1 MWGYYLQV
9 PESALASVLVD
20 DQERQQSGSVPFGKV
35 HPEIRAAL
43 ESRLA
48 GLLPSPLSELVQQSS
63 NSSIQAI
70 YSFVPRSYAR
80 NRLCL
85 VGDSGTLAPPFAGSG
100 VLRAVTSA
108 ASLADALADTPAV
121 DDALRRWSDAQ
132 LQAAAQVI
140 PNTEGIERSYVF
152 GMPDLAAMPTT
163 AANDWMSASYPGLAV
178 TLPGV

>member
-35 HPEIRAAL
+35 HPEVRAAL

-48 GLLPSPLSELVQQSS
+48 GLLPSPLFELVQQSG

-70 YSFVPRSYAR
+70 YSCVPRSYAR

-85 VGDSGTLAPPFAGSG
+85 VGDSGALMLPFAGSG
-100 VLRAVTSA
+100 VLRAVTGA
-108 ASLADALADTPAV
+108 ASLADALDGAPTV
-121 DDALRRWSDAQ
+121 DDALRQWSDAQ
-132 LQAAAQVI
+132 LQSAAQVI
-140 PNTEGIERSYVF
+140 PNTEGIERATCSAW
-152 GMPDLAAMPTT
+152 PDLTAMPTA
-163 AANDWMSASYPGLAV
+163 AANDWMSAAYPGLPV

>member
-35 HPEIRAAL
+35 HAEVRADL

-48 GLLPSPLSELVQQSS
+48 GLLPRSLFELVQQSG

-70 YSFVPRSYAR
+70 YSYAACGYAR
-80 NRLCL
+80 DRLCL
-85 VGDSGTLAPPFAGSG
+85 VGDAGTVFPPFTGSG
-100 VLRAVTSA
+100 VLRAVASATS
-108 ASLADALADTPAV
+108 LTDALADASAT

-132 LQAAAQVI
+132 LQVAAQLT
-140 PNTEGIERSYVF
+140 PNAESIERSYVF
-152 GMPDLAAMPTT
+152 GMPDLSAMPTT
-163 AANDWMSASYPGLAV
+163 ATNDWMSAAYAGLEV